1 MMSRI
6 GIRGFTLI
14 EVMVTTVI
22 LCLGTVFVQ
31 ECLLRSANL
40 LGRYAHTLKAQ
51 RWMSEKIWEAKEAV
65 FYSDNPITGGQGGNF
80 TDEGKE
86 FSWNLKADSQGSGKD
101 LYLIE
106 LEVQWEEGHRPVRL
120 VRSLLATN
128 IDKMH
133 VS

>member
-1 MMSRI
+1 MMSKI
-6 GIRGFTLI
+6 GNKGFTLI
-14 EVMVTTVI
+14 EVMATTVI

-31 ECLLRSANL
+31 EGLLRSANL

-51 RWMSEKIWEAKEAV
+51 RWMDEKILEAKESV
-65 FYSDNPITGGQGGNF
+65 FYSDNPLTGNQGGSF

-86 FSWNLKADSQGSGKD
+86 FSWNLNVGSQQGGKD

-106 LEVQWEEGHRPVRL
+106 LAVQWEEGHRPVHL
-120 VRSLLATN
+120 MRSLLATN
-128 IDKMH
+128 IDKVH